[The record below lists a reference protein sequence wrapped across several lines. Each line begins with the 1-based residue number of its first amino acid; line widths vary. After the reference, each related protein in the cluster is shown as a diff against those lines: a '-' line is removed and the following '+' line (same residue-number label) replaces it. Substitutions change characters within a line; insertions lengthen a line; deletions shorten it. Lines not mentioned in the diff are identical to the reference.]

1 MPLDDP
7 DPDPEQQPN
16 TKAPVELREISD
28 ARTLR
33 ALTHP
38 VRVALIE
45 CLSLEGPLTA
55 TEAGERIGES
65 ATTCSF
71 HLRQLAK
78 YGFVE
83 EAGGGRGRAR
93 PWRMT
98 SLGMRFSSAHDDPA
112 TELAAAALARLLRGR
127 QLERYQS
134 WLETSG
140 SYSRAWRDA
149 SSHSEYLF
157 WMTPEELDE
166 LGERLRDLL
175 VPLHRERL
183 TDPSARPAGALPVE
197 LLVFGYPIAPPSTD
211 AADRPT

>member
-1 MPLDDP
+1 MPLDVSD
-7 DPDPEQQPN
+7 DGE
-16 TKAPVELREISD
+16 TGGGRRHATREVSD

-45 CLSLEGPLTA
+45 ALSLEGPLTA

-65 ATTCSF
+65 PTTCSF

-98 SLGMRFSSAHDDPA
+98 RLGMSFSSVHDDPE
-112 TELAAAALARLLRGR
+112 TEVAAVALERLLRGR
-127 QLERYQS
+127 QMERYNAWLQS
-134 WLETSG
+134 RG
-140 SYSRAWRDA
+140 SYPRAWREA
-149 SSHSEYLF
+149 APYSEHVL
-157 WMTPEELDE
+157 WVTPDE
-166 LGERLRDLL
+166 LGEISHRINDLL
-175 VPLHRERL
+175 VSLGRGRL
-183 TDPSARPAGALPVE
+183 ADPAARPAGSLPVE
-197 LLVFGYPIAPPSTD
+197 LLVFGYPVAPPT
-211 AADRPT
+211 AGE